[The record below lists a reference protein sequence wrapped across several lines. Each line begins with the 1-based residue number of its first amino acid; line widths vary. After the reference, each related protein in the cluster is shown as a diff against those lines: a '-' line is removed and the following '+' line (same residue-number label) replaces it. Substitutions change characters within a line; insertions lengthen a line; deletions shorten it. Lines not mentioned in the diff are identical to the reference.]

1 MSDKDVHL
9 FLFFSQSS
17 SSLPVPHEHA
27 NAFSFDARTH
37 PSNYT
42 RKSFFKKLKKK
53 MDDFLTSEVVVVSGL
68 GKYSINSG
76 MNLVN
81 KN

>member
-1 MSDKDVHL
+1 MNDKDVHL

-17 SSLPVPHEHA
+17 SSLSVPHA
-27 NAFSFDARTH
+27 NPFSFDARTH

-42 RKSFFKKLKKK
+42 RKSFSKKLKKK